1 MRQGLSQLPLALVL
15 IAFCFPLF
23 IGLGVPDLANDEA
36 IYSFAVESILRTG
49 DWLSPR
55 SSPNLHIVFLE
66 KPPLKFWIVAAPIS
80 LGLLPLDEFG
90 LRFWDAVLGS
100 VAFVYVF
107 LLGRRLAGPLCGIVA
122 VMILF
127 AHDPLIFDHG
137 VRSNNMDAALLLAYC
152 AGVYHYLRWAEA
164 PDPRARWIHAGAVG
178 ASFYLGFMTKFVAAL
193 FLPMVLGATALIF
206 AAHRR
211 RLRDDLRR
219 WVTVG
224 AVVLALIVP
233 WFLYQYVTEGQALI
247 EVMFGDHVYTRFTSF
262 ADPQHLKPWHFY
274 VSAAY
279 ARLTESGS
287 AVWVGFGLLL
297 LAVHGV
303 VRKLPDLWIVIL
315 WFVLPVTFI
324 SLGSSKLYHY
334 FYPYVPPLALA
345 GGYGVAWL
353 TGVVLRASARYFGRW
368 SSRGWQPNRG
378 ARLVL
383 QTVIGICIGV
393 AIATAVDGGVRVA
406 WGEQLLFRNTSVDRP
421 IIVAALAGAALG
433 HMRALPAIAVAM
445 VAWLLLPTPL
455 AGYIDNLERLRAGTH
470 PMRSM
475 GACIS
480 RINAERQ
487 QSGLEAPGVYA
498 PVSEA
503 AYLHPYFYYLRGS
516 AWHAR
521 GVDHAAITEALTVPG
536 RERPVILDKT
546 RYADYVEQAGIDAP
560 AVVTV
565 DWQNVTLLLPG
576 PYGECRATQQIR
588 PR

>member
-23 IGLGVPDLANDEA
+23 IGLGVADLANDEA

-100 VAFVYVF
+100 IAFVYVF
-107 LLGRRLAGPLCGIVA
+107 LLGRRLAGPVCGIVA

-137 VRSNNMDAALLLAYC
+137 LRSNNMDAALLLAYC

-164 PDPRARWIHAGAVG
+164 PAPGARWIHAGAVG
-178 ASFYLGFMTKFVAAL
+178 ALFYLGFMTKFVAAL
-193 FLPMVLGATALIF
+193 FLPMVLGVTALIF
-206 AAHRR
+206 ATHRQ
-211 RLRDDLRR
+211 RLREDLWR
-219 WVTVG
+219 WVTIG
-224 AVVLALIVP
+224 GVVAALIVP
-233 WFLYQYVTEGQALI
+233 WFLYQYITEGQALI

-262 ADPQHLKPWHFY
+262 ADPQHLNPWHFY
-274 VSAAY
+274 LTAAY
-279 ARLTESGS
+279 ARLAESGS
-287 AVWVGFGLLL
+287 ALWVGFGLVVLTVH
-297 LAVHGV
+297 AVG
-303 VRKLPDLWIVIL
+303 RKLPDLWIVML
-315 WFVLPVTFI
+315 WLVLPVTLI

-334 FYPYVPPLALA
+334 FYPYLPPLALA

-353 TGVVLRASARYFGRW
+353 TTAVLRVSATYFGRW
-368 SSRGWQPNRG
+368 SSRGWQKKSG
-378 ARLVL
+378 VRLAL
-383 QTVIGICIGV
+383 QAVIGICVGV
-393 AIATAVDGGVRVA
+393 ALATAVNGGIRVA

-433 HMRALPAIAVAM
+433 PVRALPVIGAAM
-445 VAWLLLPTPL
+445 LAWLLLPTPL
-455 AGYIDNLERLRAGTH
+455 AGYTENLEQLRAGTH
-470 PMRSM
+470 PLRSM

-487 QSGLEAPGVYA
+487 QAGLEAPGVYA

-521 GVDHAAITEALTVPG
+521 GADHAVLDDALTEPG
-536 RERPVILDKT
+536 RERPVILDKA
-546 RYADYVEQAGIDAP
+546 RYAEYVAQASSGAP

-565 DWQNVTLLLPG
+565 NWQNVTLLLPG
-576 PYGECRATQQIR
+576 PYEECRATQQIR
-588 PR
+588 RR

>member
-1 MRQGLSQLPLALVL
+1 VREGLSRLPLALVL
-15 IAFCFPLF
+15 LAFCFPLF
-23 IGLGVPDLANDEA
+23 IGLGTPDLANDEA

-100 VAFVYVF
+100 LAFVYVF
-107 LLGRRLAGPLCGIVA
+107 LLGRRLAGPVCGIVA

-164 PDPRARWIHAGAVG
+164 ADARARWIHAGAVG
-178 ASFYLGFMTKFVAAL
+178 AVFYLGFMTKFVAAL
-193 FLPMVLGATALIF
+193 FLPMLLGVTALVF
-206 AAHRR
+206 TAHRQ
-211 RLRDDLRR
+211 RLRLDLRR
-219 WVTVG
+219 WVIIG
-224 AVVLALIVP
+224 VVVAAMVLP
-233 WFLYQYVTEGQALI
+233 WFIYQYVTEGQALI
-247 EVMFGDHVYTRFTSF
+247 AVMFGDHVYTRFTSF
-262 ADPQHLKPWHFY
+262 ADPQHLNPWHYY
-274 VSAAY
+274 VTAAY
-279 ARLTESGS
+279 ATLLESGS
-287 AVWVGFGLLL
+287 ALWVGFGLLVL
-297 LAVHGV
+297 SIDAV
-303 VRKLPDLWIVIL
+303 RQKRPDLWIVIL
-315 WFVLPVTFI
+315 WLVLPVTLI

-353 TGVVLRASARYFGRW
+353 TSALLGGTARYVGRW
-368 SSRGWQPNRG
+368 TSRDWQPHRG
-378 ARLVL
+378 VRLAL
-383 QTVIGICIGV
+383 QAVIGICVGV
-393 AIATAVDGGVRVA
+393 AIATAVDGVVRIA
-406 WGEQLLFRNTSVDRP
+406 WGGQVVFRNTSVDRP
-421 IIVAALAGAALG
+421 IVVAALAGAALG
-433 HMRALPAIAVAM
+433 HLRALPAIGMAM
-445 VAWLLLPTPL
+445 LVWLLLPTPL
-455 AGYIDNLERLRAGTH
+455 AGYVDNLEQLRAGRH
-470 PMRSM
+470 PLRSM

-480 RINAERQ
+480 RITAERQ
-487 QSGLEAPGVYA
+487 QAGLEAPGVYA

-521 GVDHAAITEALTVPG
+521 AADHAVITDALTIPG

-546 RYADYVEQAGIDAP
+546 RYAEYVEQAGADAP

-565 DWQNVTLLLPG
+565 DWQNVSLLLPG
-576 PYGECRATQQIR
+576 PYGKCRTTQQIR

>member
-1 MRQGLSQLPLALVL
+1 MRQGLSRLPLALVL
-15 IAFCFPLF
+15 IAFCLPLF
-23 IGLGVPDLANDEA
+23 IGLGIPDLANDEA

-66 KPPLKFWIVAAPIS
+66 KPPLKFWLVAAPIS

-107 LLGRRLAGPLCGIVA
+107 LLGRRLAGPVCGVVA

-152 AGVYHYLRWAEA
+152 AGVYHYLRWAGA
-164 PDPRARWIHAGAVG
+164 PETRARWIHAGAVG
-178 ASFYLGFMTKFVAAL
+178 AAFYVGFMTKFVAAL
-193 FLPMVLGATALIF
+193 FLPMVLGATALLF
-206 AAHRR
+206 AAHRQ
-211 RLRDDLRR
+211 RLREDLRR
-219 WVTVG
+219 WVTIG
-224 AVVLALIVP
+224 AVVTVLIVP
-233 WFLYQYVTEGQALI
+233 WFLYQYVKEGQALI
-247 EVMFGDHVYTRFTSF
+247 DVMFGDHVYTRFTSF
-262 ADPQHLKPWHFY
+262 ADPQHLNPWHFY
-274 VSAAY
+274 VTAAY
-279 ARLTESGS
+279 ARLAESGS
-287 AVWVGFGLLL
+287 ALWVGFGLLV
-297 LAVHGV
+297 LASDA
-303 VRKLPDLWIVIL
+303 VRRKRSDLWIVIL
-315 WFVLPVTFI
+315 WLGLPVTLI

-353 TGVVLRASARYFGRW
+353 ARAMLRLTASYVAW
-368 SSRGWQPNRG
+368 WDARGWQPNRV
-378 ARLVL
+378 ATLVL
-383 QTVIGICIGV
+383 QAIIGVCIAV

-406 WGEQLLFRNTSVDRP
+406 WGEQLLFRNTSVHRP

-433 HMRALPAIAVAM
+433 QLRALPAIGVAVL
-445 VAWLLLPTPL
+445 AWLLLPTPL
-455 AGYIDNLERLRAGTH
+455 AGYIDNLEQLRAGAH
-470 PMRSM
+470 PLRSM

-480 RINAERQ
+480 RIHAERQ
-487 QSGLEAPGVYA
+487 QAGLEVPGVYA

-521 GVDHAAITEALTVPG
+521 AADHAVITDALTVPG

-546 RYADYVEQAGIDAP
+546 RYAAYVEEARADTP

-576 PYGECRATQQIR
+576 AYGECRTTQQIR
-588 PR
+588 RR